1 MALQV
6 GHTVKT
12 ALALSTLV
20 FKLLAAADRLTLAT
34 MAIMSTK
41 ARARLEAP
49 RTLLSVVLAALQ
61 VGDGWR
67 SKHVGSVCA
76 G

>member
-6 GHTVKT
+6 GHTAKT

-20 FKLLAAADRLTLAT
+20 FKLLAAGDRLTLAT

-41 ARARLEAP
+41 ARVRLEAP
-49 RTLLSVVLAALQ
+49 RTLLAVVLAALQ
-61 VGDGWR
+61 VR
-67 SKHVGSVCA
+67 VGMA
-76 G
+76 I